1 MFINL
6 FKFSCSR
13 AWNHWQWKHIMRD
26 GFICMLFLMR
36 TKRWSFITSC
46 KSNSKIHCIFFN
58 DWLMKQAHDFPRLF
72 ILSRVNLFSFL
83 NLHKICIVFICPLTL
98 YMEQIQWGLLVL
110 EWVHDF
116 VFFFSF
122 HFSKRFSNIY
132 ENSFFDKICIIK
144 WMHLISHQSK
154 KIPCFCVC

>member
-1 MFINL
+1 
-6 FKFSCSR
+6 
-13 AWNHWQWKHIMRD
+13 MRETISNENISWGTALYVCYFWWEQKD
-26 GFICMLFLMR
+26 GN
-36 TKRWSFITSC
+36 FITSC
-46 KSNSKIHCIFFN
+46 KSNSKKNHCIFFN

-72 ILSRVNLFSFL
+72 ILSRVNYAELFSFL

-144 WMHLISHQSK
+144 WMHLISHQS
-154 KIPCFCVC
+154 